1 MISAVRRLQA
11 MRYALVDGIRTPA
24 APRLRGICP
33 GCRGE
38 VIAKCGEIIRWHWS
52 HVSAE
57 CDSWGDGESDWHI
70 GWKDRFPPELQ
81 EVFMGEHRA
90 DIKGA
95 CGVLEVQA
103 SPISTET
110 IEEREKF
117 YGEMAW
123 MLKGEDF
130 VDNFYINYAGDGTYF
145 FTWKRPRLSWQFSS
159 RRIYIDFPFGIFRP
173 DFSNGVSRGIG
184 VFVPPSEVYEFVSG
198 SHFVVPECAKD
209 WYLSASELYEK
220 RALVNSIALK
230 MSAISYRIWEIGQ
243 CWFRKFLNLR
253 QIRSVPAWVESEN
266 SSQMPGGAIWKNTN
280 KYLCEVEQWKAY
292 LNEAEDYAEQ
302 WAIEDEK
309 RRKEEEAERER
320 YNREI
325 MAERE
330 RRFLEEAAIKAEE
343 EAARVLKDL
352 EEQARRDE
360 AARIS
365 AEKLRLEIARQK
377 AEEEK
382 REKERLIALRSVSL
396 QKQAEFLSLENS
408 RMFLCDQ
415 IRSIRPVESEILGRW
430 ATQELIGL
438 KSSLQAAKLRLG
450 ESRWSSFVEQG
461 RHR

>member
-1 MISAVRRLQA
+1 
-11 MRYALVDGIRTPA
+11 MRYALVDGTRTLA
-24 APRLRGICP
+24 APKLRGLCP

-90 DIKGA
+90 DIKGS

-110 IEEREKF
+110 IKQREEF

-130 VDNFYINYAGDGTYF
+130 MQNFNIYYAGGHDYR
-145 FTWKRPRLSWQFSS
+145 FTWTRPRLSWQFSG

-220 RALVNSIALK
+220 RALVNSIASE

-266 SSQMPGGAIWKNTN
+266 SSQMPGAAIWKNTN
-280 KYLCEVEQWKAY
+280 KYLCEVEQWKIY
-292 LNEAEDYAEQ
+292 LNELEVCAEQ
-302 WAIEDEK
+302 WAVELEK
-309 RRKEEEAERER
+309 QLE
-320 YNREI
+320 
-325 MAERE
+325 
-330 RRFLEEAAIKAEE
+330 EEAAIKAEE
-343 EAARVLKDL
+343 EAARALRDL

-365 AEKLRLEIARQK
+365 AEKLRQEIEKQR
-377 AEEEK
+377 AEQE
-382 REKERLIALRSVSL
+382 RIEKERIVALRSVSL
-396 QKQAEFLSLENS
+396 LEQSNFLRLENL
-408 RMFLCDQ
+408 RMVLCDE
-415 IRSIRPVESEILGRW
+415 IRSLRPVESHIFGKW
-430 ATQELIGL
+430 GTFELVGL
-438 KSSLQAAKLRLG
+438 RDSLRAAKKRLG
-450 ESRWSSFVEQG
+450 EARWSELVKQG
-461 RHR
+461 VQH

>member
-1 MISAVRRLQA
+1 MMPAPAAALP
-11 MRYALVDGIRTPA
+11 MRYALVDGIRTSA
-24 APRLRGICP
+24 APGLRGICP

-38 VIAKCGEIIRWHWS
+38 VIAKCGQIARWHWS

-110 IEEREKF
+110 IREREEF

-130 VDNFYINYAGDGTYF
+130 MQNFNIYYTGGHDYR
-145 FTWKRPRLSWQFSS
+145 FTWIRPRLSWQFSG

-173 DFSNGVSRGIG
+173 NFSNGVSRGIG

-220 RALVNSIALK
+220 RALVNSIALE

-266 SSQMPGGAIWKNTN
+266 SSQMPGAAIWKNTN
-280 KYLCEVEQWKAY
+280 KYLCEVEQWKVY
-292 LNEAEDYAEQ
+292 LNELQACADQ
-302 WAIEDEK
+302 WDVELEK
-309 RRKEEEAERER
+309 Q
-320 YNREI
+320 
-325 MAERE
+325 
-330 RRFLEEAAIKAEE
+330 LEKEAAIKAEE
-343 EAARVLKDL
+343 EAARALRDL

-365 AEKLRLEIARQK
+365 AEKLRQEIERQR
-377 AEEEK
+377 AEQE
-382 REKERLIALRSVSL
+382 RMEKERIVALRCVSL
-396 QKQAEFLSLENS
+396 LEQSNFLRLENL
-408 RMFLCDQ
+408 RIFLCDE
-415 IRSIRPVESEILGRW
+415 IRSLRPVDSDVFGKW
-430 ATQELIGL
+430 ATAELVGL
-438 KSSLQAAKLRLG
+438 RDSLRAAKKRSG
-450 ESRWSSFVEQG
+450 DEKWSQFVKQG
-461 RHR
+461 AKR